1 VAISKVPKDI
11 VVPVAKKSLLNILFC
26 KNIHIS
32 KPWIKYSGGV
42 FEIDIV
48 YLKKNSFIE

>member
-11 VVPVAKKSLLNILFC
+11 VVPVAKKILFC

-32 KPWIKYSGGV
+32 KPWIKYFGGV

-48 YLKKNSFIE
+48 YLKKNLSLNSYL